1 MITGYSLLLA
11 FAVSI
16 GLLLISII
24 KLKMN
29 PFLAL
34 LSTAIITAFMVRMPL
49 ADISPTIATGFGNT
63 LKGIGIVIGL
73 GIIFGNIL
81 SEARATEAIAKGLLK
96 KTGDKHSA
104 LAINAA
110 GFLISIPVFMDAAFV
125 IMMPIVKY
133 VADTTKK
140 SIMMFICALGVGT
153 IVGHALIIPT
163 PGPLAVAA
171 NVNASV
177 GAFIFYSII
186 VGFPASLA
194 GGWLYGKIFEN
205 YKVEEVADAEAVYH
219 FEEST
224 GTGTTV
230 AVEDVNK
237 HTGRLGM
244 NAESIPSF
252 SLSMGVLLFPILLI
266 LASNIFGMLLPDG
279 SVSKSVLSF
288 LGDKNTALLLGVFAA
303 MFTMKNFVKK
313 SYEKIIIESA
323 DSAGLILLITGAGG
337 AFGNV
342 INASGI
348 GKFLVETMS
357 NMNVSLLVLGFIL
370 SVLLRVAQGSTTVA
384 IVTTSSILGPS
395 IALTGMSPVL
405 VGLAICA
412 GGVGFSLPND
422 SGFWVLSRFSGLSVK
437 DTLKS
442 WTVGGTVAGLTAFG
456 MVLLIN
462 VLNNTVGLPGL

>member
-1 MITGYSLLLA
+1 MITGYSLLLV

-24 KLKMN
+24 KMKMN

-34 LSTAIITAFMVRMPL
+34 LSTSIITAFMVRMPL

-81 SEARATEAIAKGLLK
+81 SEARATESIAKGLLK
-96 KTGDKHSA
+96 KTGDKNSA

-153 IVGHALIIPT
+153 IVGHALVIPT

-171 NVNASV
+171 NVNANV

-205 YKVEEVADAEAVYH
+205 YKVEEVADAEVVYH

-230 AVEDVNK
+230 SVEEINKKTDKPGNAVN
-237 HTGRLGM
+237 
-244 NAESIPSF
+244 IPSF
-252 SLSMGVLLFPILLI
+252 GLSMSVLLFPILLI
-266 LASNIFGMLLPDG
+266 LASNLFGMLLPDG
-279 SVSKSVLSF
+279 SVSKSVLAF
-288 LGDKNTALLLGVFAA
+288 AGDKNTALLLGVFAA
-303 MFTMKNFVKK
+303 MYAMKDFVKK

-348 GKFLVETMS
+348 GTFLVDTMS
-357 NMNVSLLVLGFIL
+357 NMNISLLVLGFIL
-370 SVLLRVAQGSTTVA
+370 SVLLRIAQGSTTVA
-384 IVTTSSILGPS
+384 IVTTSAILGPS